1 MAKQKT
7 VKQWA
12 VQLLKVGIS
21 AAIIGYLVWDSVR
34 RGEGIFSD
42 QHGFNPEK
50 FWQLVHHAGQHWYH
64 LILAFVTATSGVL
77 ITFFRWWVLVRTVD
91 VPLRLTESFRFSFM
105 GFLFNLAPMGLVGG
119 DLAKAILAARR
130 FPDHRPETV
139 ASVFVDRV
147 LGLYALFVVASGA
160 ILLTGLVSS
169 SLPILQ
175 NICRLVLI
183 VTVGATLVLI
193 ACWAPDVTGG
203 NVITLMERVPIV
215 GKLLARFVTAFRA
228 YRHHPWILITSVIM
242 TCPVHLLFSVSIYF
256 IGLGLFD
263 RIQPLARHFVFCP
276 LAGVMQVIPV
286 SIGPTEFVLDRL
298 FVLMPLADGTHML
311 PGQGLVTLLV
321 YRVFSLVLAT
331 TGLSYF
337 FFFARTDWQEALRE
351 AEEAEEWEESA
362 TPASPVSKEAVRR

>member
-12 VQLLKVGIS
+12 IQLLKVTLS

-42 QHGFNPEK
+42 EHGFNPEK
-50 FWQLVHHAGQHWYH
+50 FWQLVHHAGQYWYY
-64 LILAFVTATSGVL
+64 LILAFVTASSGVL

-91 VPLRLTESFRFSFM
+91 VPLRLTESFRFSFI

-160 ILLTGLVSS
+160 ILLTGVISS
-169 SLPILQ
+169 SPPLLQ
-175 NICRLVLI
+175 SVCRVVLI
-183 VTVGATLVLI
+183 VTAGATLVLI

-203 NVITLMERVPIV
+203 NLIALLERLPIV

-228 YRHHPWILITSVIM
+228 YRHHPWILVTSVIM
-242 TCPVHLLFSVSIYF
+242 TFPVHLLFAVSIYL
-256 IGLGLFD
+256 IGLALFEHV
-263 RIQPLARHFVFCP
+263 QPLARHFVFCP

-286 SIGPTEFVLDRL
+286 SIGPAEFVLDRL
-298 FVLMPLADGTHML
+298 FVLMPLADGTRVL

-321 YRVFSLVLAT
+321 YRVFSLMIAT

-337 FFFARTDWQEALRE
+337 FFFARADWQEALRE
-351 AEEAEEWEESA
+351 AEEAEEWQESA
-362 TPASPVSKEAVRR
+362 APAPPVP